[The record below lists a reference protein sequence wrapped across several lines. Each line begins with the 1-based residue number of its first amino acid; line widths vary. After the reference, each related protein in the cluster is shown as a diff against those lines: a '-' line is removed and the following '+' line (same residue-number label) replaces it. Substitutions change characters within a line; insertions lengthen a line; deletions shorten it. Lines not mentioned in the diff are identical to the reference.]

1 MTSKQIKS
9 IASPM
14 GTPYLETAFLF
25 AEQAKLLE
33 DRPLANA
40 FQQRVLHGSLVR
52 SSIIASASALESSIN
67 EWFSFPALSKKPKAA
82 KKLICELWELGIPR
96 TAAYPILQKYQIALM
111 LSGKEPF
118 AEGCEP
124 YQSVRALVELRNWLV
139 HYEPT
144 HEPVYS
150 DTGEPPE
157 EKAHKLYGRLKDKFP
172 LNPLCAEFAPFW
184 PFKCLGAGCAKLKR
198 LESLQGNMHFYFH
211 RPNPAVQWTLKPPF
225 PGLPPAALGTKPPLK
240 PPPSPAPA

>member
-1 MTSKQIKS
+1 MTSDVIKS

-33 DRPLANA
+33 DRPPSSP
-40 FQQRVLHGSLVR
+40 FQRRVLHGSLVT

-67 EWFSFPALSKKPKAA
+67 EWFSFPNLKKKKAG
-82 KKLICELWELGIPR
+82 KKLIGDLWELGIPR
-96 TAAYPILQKYQIALM
+96 TAAYPILKKYQIALL

-118 AEGCEP
+118 DEGAEP

-150 DTGEPPE
+150 ETGEPPD
-157 EKAHKLYGRLKDKFP
+157 EKAHKLYGRLKNKFP
-172 LNPLCAEFAPFW
+172 LNPLCAEYAPFW
-184 PFKCLGAGCAKLKR
+184 PFKCLGAGCAIWAAESAFHFINTFIDICDPNYVFRIDPKR
-198 LESLQGNMHFYFH
+198 IGRARKFAREHT
-211 RPNPAVQWTLKPPF
+211 TLYST
-225 PGLPPAALGTKPPLK
+225 A
-240 PPPSPAPA
+240 

>member
-1 MTSKQIKS
+1 MTSQPFDS

-33 DRPLANA
+33 DQPPADA
-40 FQQRVLHGSLVR
+40 FQQRVVHGSLVR
-52 SSIIASASALESSIN
+52 SSIIASVSALESSIN
-67 EWFSFPALSKKPKAA
+67 EWFSLPTLSTKPTAA

-111 LSGKEPF
+111 LSKKEPF
-118 AEGCEP
+118 SEGCEP

-144 HEPVYS
+144 YEPVYS
-150 DTGEPPE
+150 DTGEPSE
-157 EKAHKLYGRLKDKFP
+157 EKAHKLYRRLNGKFP

-184 PFKCLGAGCAKLKR
+184 PFKCLGAGCAIWAA
-198 LESLQGNMHFYFH
+198 ES
-211 RPNPAVQWTLKPPF
+211 
-225 PGLPPAALGTKPPLK
+225 ALGFLNSFFDVCEPKYAFRADSKNIQKARNFAREHAFLFKP
-240 PPPSPAPA
+240 A